1 MKFFQQL
8 LVAPAALGLLAP
20 LSVSASEINLD
31 AISEYSEDNLE
42 IDGNLFKQSAPNE
55 TLLSGGEGL
64 VDSGDFT
71 GGFSETTTAS
81 FGVDFLVGAV
91 DGASNEATTF
101 DYQMG
106 IGLET
111 SFTGED
117 SLSATIDIGNASSAI
132 GGGDGLNF
140 DSTSDALVLDGLTYT
155 FPLGGTT
162 VMVGDNTDIS
172 AVYTGACAYSS
183 FTDYM
188 GNCGTGN
195 SVGVGGNGVTAAASY
210 AFDSGFSLAG
220 GVSATQITDATPGVV
235 TGLFTEEGTDTYG
248 IEAAYTADSYGVAVA
263 YSDNESSTFW
273 GVNGMYAF
281 DFATLSAGVESE
293 DPGSGSTKTGFF
305 VGLSFPEVGAGTF
318 DIGMG
323 TSANY
328 ASSDTEYYTYE
339 ASYAYPIND
348 GMTITP
354 GVYIKEGTT
363 EILIKNI
370 SDEKLLVRV
379 IDNGKGISENHLPRV
394 FERFYRVDENRS
406 RAEGGSG
413 LGLAIVKH
421 IIEAHNE
428 QIYVEST
435 EGIGSEFSFTL
446 NRSL

>member
-1 MKFFQQL
+1 MKLFQQF

-31 AISEYSEDNLE
+31 AISNYSDDNLE
-42 IDGNLFKQSAPNE
+42 IDSNSFKQIPSDN

-64 VDSGDFT
+64 VDSDDFT

-91 DGASNEATTF
+91 DGASSEATAF
-101 DYQMG
+101 SYQMG

-117 SLSATIDIGNASSAI
+117 ALSATIDIGNGAGAAAGS
-132 GGGDGLNF
+132 DGLNF
-140 DSTSDALVLDGLTYT
+140 DSTSDVLTLDGLTYT
-155 FPLGGTT
+155 FPVGGAT

-195 SVGVGGNGVTAAASY
+195 SVGLGNKGATAAMSY

-220 GVSATQITDATPGVV
+220 GISSTPTGIATKVEDDAF
-235 TGLFTEEGTDTYG
+235 GL
-248 IEAAYTADSYGVAVA
+248 EAAYTADSYGISVA
-263 YSDNESSTFW
+263 YSDVESSTAGDATFW
-273 GVNGMYAF
+273 GVNAMYAF
-281 DFATLSAGVESE
+281 DFATLSVGFESE
-293 DPGSGSTKTGFF
+293 SPESGSDATGYFA
-305 VGLSFPEVGAGTF
+305 GLSFPEVGAGTF

-323 TSANY
+323 TTGNFAEG
-328 ASSDTEYYTYE
+328 DTEYYIYE

-354 GVYIKEGTT
+354 GVYLREGATDQT
-363 EILIKNI
+363 
-370 SDEKLLVRV
+370 
-379 IDNGKGISENHLPRV
+379 G
-394 FERFYRVDENRS
+394 F
-406 RAEGGSG
+406 A
-413 LGLAIVKH
+413 VKT
-421 IIEAHNE
+421 
-428 QIYVEST
+428 S
-435 EGIGSEFSFTL
+435 FSF
-446 NRSL
+446 